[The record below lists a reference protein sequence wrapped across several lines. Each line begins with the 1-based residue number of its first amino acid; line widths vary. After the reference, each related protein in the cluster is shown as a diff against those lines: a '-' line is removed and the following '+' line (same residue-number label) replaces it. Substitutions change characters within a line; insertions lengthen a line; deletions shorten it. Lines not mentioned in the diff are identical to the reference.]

1 LPGCKERRTPCR
13 LRQDAR
19 PPTRCP
25 PHALVARAPACWRA
39 SAGLRTLIVWNLGP
53 QEEAC
58 SYQVVLTTPAGAA
71 RDEAVREAGA
81 EMVKKRRPRTP
92 ND

>member
-1 LPGCKERRTPCR
+1 
-13 LRQDAR
+13 
-19 PPTRCP
+19 
-25 PHALVARAPACWRA
+25 VAGE

-58 SYQVVLTTPAGAA
+58 SYQVVLTTAGGAA
-71 RDEAVREAGA
+71 RAEAVREDGA
-81 EMVKKRRPRTP
+81 EMAKKSRPRAR